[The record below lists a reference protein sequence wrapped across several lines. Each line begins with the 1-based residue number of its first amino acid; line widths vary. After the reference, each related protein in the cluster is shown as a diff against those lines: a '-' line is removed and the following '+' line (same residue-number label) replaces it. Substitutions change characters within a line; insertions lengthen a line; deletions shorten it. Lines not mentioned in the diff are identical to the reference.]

1 MKSNTLV
8 HVNILILLHSSQ
20 QYINTKLPSLPLA
33 LSLLAIVVHYTVHV
47 VVCSGIQAGDSR

>member
-1 MKSNTLV
+1 MKSKTLV

-47 VVCSGIQAGDSR
+47 VVC